1 MNRLL
6 QFIIFGLILLIAI
19 TLIGNLFDREPSE
32 FETSSN
38 SESATVSSSAVE
50 EQESS
55 NTLPWDY
62 RVEEG
67 TVGDLIGG
75 DMTVLP
81 DNLLLPNDENYATGD
96 KIWTLQ
102 YMNAQMKVLDNG
114 SNEVLLSSWKGI
126 KSYKSL
132 EEAEKDLAD
141 LKVQIKTEVDLVGVY
156 KTEFEGEFRQFAI
169 LTLPTGHDI
178 KQPIDEERYNNLKSE
193 KKVEVYLEEVHSYTN
208 YDMAMAKFRGW
219 VE

>member
-1 MNRLL
+1 MNRLIK
-6 QFIIFGLILLIAI
+6 FIIFGLILFIA
-19 TLIGNLFDREPSE
+19 LSFIGNLFDKDSNVL
-32 FETSSN
+32 ETSPGSSN
-38 SESATVSSSAVE
+38 SGTVSSETEANT
-50 EQESS
+50 

-62 RVEEG
+62 KVEEG

-102 YMNAQMKVLDNG
+102 YMNAQMNVLDNG
-114 SNEVLLSSWKGI
+114 SNEVHLSSWKGI
-126 KSYKSL
+126 KSYSSL
-132 EEAEKDLAD
+132 EEAETDLTD
-141 LKVQIKTEVDLVGVY
+141 LKVQVQTEVDLVGVY
-156 KTEFEGEFRQFAI
+156 KTEFEGEYRQFAI
-169 LTLPTGHDI
+169 ITLPTGHDI
-178 KQPIDEERYNNLKSE
+178 KQPIDEERYNSLKEE
-193 KKVEVYLEEVHSYTN
+193 KTVEVYLEEIHSYTN

>member
-1 MNRLL
+1 MNRIL
-6 QFIIFGLILLIAI
+6 QFVIFGLILFIA
-19 TLIGNLFDREPSE
+19 LSFIGNLFDNDSKVL
-32 FETSSN
+32 ETNPVSS
-38 SESATVSSSAVE
+38 SSGTVSSEAE
-50 EQESS
+50 TNT

-102 YMNAQMKVLDNG
+102 YMNAQMDVLENG
-114 SNEVLLSSWKGI
+114 SNEVHLSSWKGI

-132 EEAEKDLAD
+132 EEAEKDLVE

-178 KQPIDEERYNNLKSE
+178 KQPIDEARYNTLKE
-193 KKVEVYLEEVHSYTN
+193 KKTVEVYLEEIHSYTN
-208 YDMAMAKFRGW
+208 FDLAMAKFRGW

>member
-1 MNRLL
+1 MNRVLL
-6 QFIIFGLILLIAI
+6 FIIFGLILFGVLSF
-19 TLIGNLFDREPSE
+19 IGNLFDNGSQV
-32 FETSSN
+32 FETN
-38 SESATVSSSAVE
+38 PVSSSSGTISE
-50 EQESS
+50 PETNT

-102 YMNAQMKVLDNG
+102 FMNAQMDVLANG
-114 SNEVLLSSWKGI
+114 SNEVHLSSWKGI

-132 EEAEKDLAD
+132 EEAEKDLQE
-141 LKVQIKTEVDLVGVY
+141 LKIQIKTEVDLVGVY
-156 KTEFEGEFRQFAI
+156 KTEFEGQFRHFAI

-178 KQPIDEERYNNLKSE
+178 KQPIDEARYNRLKE
-193 KKVEVYLEEVHSYTN
+193 KKTAEVYLEEIHSYTN
-208 YDMAMAKFRGW
+208 YDLAMAKFRGW

>member
-1 MNRLL
+1 MNRILL
-6 QFIIFGLILLIAI
+6 FIIFGLILFGALYS
-19 TLIGNLFDREPSE
+19 IGNLFDNDSQV
-32 FETSSN
+32 FETN
-38 SESATVSSSAVE
+38 PVSSSSGTVSEAE
-50 EQESS
+50 TNTN

-102 YMNAQMKVLDNG
+102 YMNAQMDVLENG
-114 SNEVLLSSWKGI
+114 SNQVHLSSWKGI

-132 EEAEKDLAD
+132 ETAEKDLME

-156 KTEFEGEFRQFAI
+156 KTEFEGEYRYFAI

-178 KQPIDEERYNNLKSE
+178 KQPIDEERYNSLKE
-193 KKVEVYLEEVHSYTN
+193 KKTVEVYLEEIHSYTN
-208 YDMAMAKFRGW
+208 YDLAMAKFRGW